1 MNPVPTALRIALSS
15 LPGILCV
22 TLVATAPAPAQR
34 TSAHTAESAPLPPP
48 NPSTFDQNRLA
59 LGSQPAKSPEAIQED
74 ACFLPPISGAHS
86 STVGVAALQVPAK
99 AKRNYEDACAALKA
113 KKVVDAEKNLR
124 KAVQQYPKYPAAWV
138 TLGQTLEVQQKTA
151 EARDACSQAL
161 ADYPNYLPAYLC
173 LADIAGSTQH
183 WDEMLKLSAR
193 AIELDPA
200 DDAVAYVYNAAA
212 NFNLHNLSEAEKNAL
227 KASEM
232 DKGNREPRV
241 HFLLAQIYEAKGD
254 RDSEAN
260 QLREYLKFVND
271 PAESAMVKQYLAALP
286 KKNSP

>member
-1 MNPVPTALRIALSS
+1 MNSVPTALRIALSS
-15 LPGILCV
+15 LPCILC
-22 TLVATAPAPAQR
+22 LITAAPMYAQR

-59 LGSQPAKSPEAIQED
+59 LGTQTTKVPGAIQED
-74 ACFLPPISGAHS
+74 ACFLPPLSGVHGV
-86 STVGVAALQVPAK
+86 TVGVAALQVPSK
-99 AKRNYEDACAALKA
+99 ARKNYEDACAALKS
-113 KKVVDAEKNLR
+113 KKVADAEKNLR

-138 TLGQTLEVQQKTA
+138 TLGQTLEAQQKIA
-151 EARDACSQAL
+151 EAHDACSQPL
-161 ADYPNYLPAYLC
+161 ADYSNYLPAYLC

-200 DDAVAYVYNAAA
+200 NDPVAYVYNAAA
-212 NFNLHNLSEAEKNAL
+212 NFNLHKLSEAEKNAL

-232 DKGNREPRV
+232 DKSNSEPRV

-254 RDSEAN
+254 RDAEAN
-260 QLREYLKFVND
+260 QLREYLKFVSD
-271 PAESAMVKQYLAALP
+271 PAESAMVKQYLAALQKRSGP
-286 KKNSP
+286 